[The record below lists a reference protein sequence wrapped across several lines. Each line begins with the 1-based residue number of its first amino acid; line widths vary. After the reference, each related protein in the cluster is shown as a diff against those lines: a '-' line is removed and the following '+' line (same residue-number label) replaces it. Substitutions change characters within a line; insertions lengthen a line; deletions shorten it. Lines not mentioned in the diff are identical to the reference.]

1 MQKRI
6 LIILIGLLGL
16 TGCAHHYVVRL
27 SNGQKITTSS
37 KPKLDKSLGA
47 YHFTDAAG
55 KTRYVSAGRVA
66 EITPASMTK
75 QEKEPFKPNPMPH

>member
-6 LIILIGLLGL
+6 LIVLVGLLGL

-27 SNGQKITTSS
+27 SNGQKISTSS
-37 KPKLDKSLGA
+37 KPKLDQGV
-47 YHFTDAAG
+47 YHFKDAAG

-66 EITPASMTK
+66 EIVPASMAK
-75 QEKEPFKPNPMPH
+75 DEKEPFKPNPMPH